1 MKRLRILFAATA
13 LLLLQTAAS
22 AADRP
27 MSGVHYAFALGLK
40 TVEERN
46 PGVWGV
52 ALSPSQQ
59 GMVGEPVASP
69 QTELDVARLDVLQA
83 AGGMPAEAEMWIVF
97 YTANNEQSGGAT
109 GHSAVIVEAWRKGE
123 PTGVAFRL
131 PFRMNNGIPEAL
143 NGFPFA
149 SPENEWV

>member
-40 TVEERN
+40 TGEERN

-83 AGGMPAEAEMWIVF
+83 AVEFCPGGTVGLSRTP
-97 YTANNEQSGGAT
+97 QLAT
-109 GHSAVIVEAWRKGE
+109 CHSNPDK
-123 PTGVAFRL
+123 T
-131 PFRMNNGIPEAL
+131 
-143 NGFPFA
+143 
-149 SPENEWV
+149 